1 MNSDS
6 GWLISVFGLAM
17 AMISLWML
25 SRARA
30 LWQRDSTELRMQVE
44 QVQTSCGQEVGQLR
58 EALNALET
66 GMASA
71 QESLRAG
78 RLNLSVRSQAL
89 QMLRSGSTPETVAS
103 SLGIATSE
111 ARLLTRVGQVLALR
125 PESQPRV

>member
-6 GWLISVFGLAM
+6 GWLISVFGLAI
-17 AMISLWML
+17 AMTSLWML

-30 LWQRDSTELRMQVE
+30 MWQRDNTELRTQVE
-44 QVQTSCGQEVGQLR
+44 LVQTSCGQEVSQLR
-58 EALNALET
+58 EALIALET
-66 GMASA
+66 GMVSA

-89 QMLRSGSTPETVAS
+89 QMLRSGSTPETVAT

-111 ARLLTRVGQVLALR
+111 ARLLTRMGQVLALR

>member
-6 GWLISVFGLAM
+6 GWLISVFGLAI

>member
-6 GWLISVFGLAM
+6 GWLISVFGLAI

-44 QVQTSCGQEVGQLR
+44 QVQTSCGQEVGQVR